1 MGAAA
6 RERFERWR
14 KPSNARAAKRR
25 VKETPRR
32 GAGREAAAK
41 IAEVDYD
48 GLFARV
54 PMATTVEYA
63 RSDSDAEPSGP
74 QPIDW
79 ALLFLRAVLR
89 RKLLFGAVF
98 VAVFASA
105 FVYYRLKPPVYRVEA
120 RMFVQRQVVVPSTVR
135 PHQDESPTRTAWELV
150 HRRENLIAL
159 IQAAKLLGPGPAQ
172 AANPARPLS
181 RLLSGA
187 AETEED
193 PLEKMIRI
201 VDRRLEVIADEANLR
216 ISFEWR
222 DAQQAYRV
230 VDAALT
236 NFIEARH
243 VQEVTA
249 IDEVISV
256 LRARAATAKEELDA
270 VTDRVRREVVS
281 GPRDPDPAAVAPAGY
296 VPSEELTRLRSLLES
311 KTRAIADVEEFRRR
325 RLAELQAQ
333 LAERRNMYSEA
344 HPLVI
349 QLGQDIEA
357 ISRPS
362 EQVDVLRQE
371 EAALRKEFE
380 ARAAREVPPSA
391 AGVTG
396 PRGGSQRRPSV
407 AVEDDERVRGARY
420 QYQSMMERVN
430 AAQLELDAVRAAFKY
445 RYNVIWPPQVP
456 VDPVSPNPVKILGAG
471 FLAALFFAMLAAA
484 APDLRTGRIV
494 ERWQVE
500 RSLDLPILG
509 DLSRK

>member
-1 MGAAA
+1 M
-6 RERFERWR
+6 
-14 KPSNARAAKRR
+14 
-25 VKETPRR
+25 R
-32 GAGREAAAK
+32 GAGRQAAANGVK
-41 IAEVDYD
+41 VDYD
-48 GLFARV
+48 GRFAGV

-63 RSDSDAEPSGP
+63 RSDSDAEPTGP

-105 FVYYRLKPPVYRVEA
+105 FVYYRMKPSIYRVEA

-159 IQAAKLLGPGPAQ
+159 IQAAKLLPPGAAAGARAAPGAGAAPASPSS
-172 AANPARPLS
+172 PAGALS
-181 RLLSGA
+181 RIVGGSGA
-187 AETEED
+187 DAEED
-193 PLEKMIRI
+193 PLETMIRI
-201 VDRRLEVIADEANLR
+201 VDRRLEVVADEANLR
-216 ISFEWR
+216 IAFEWR
-222 DAQQAYRV
+222 DPQQAYRV

-270 VTDRVRREVVS
+270 VTDRVRRESLS
-281 GPRDPDPAAVAPAGY
+281 GPREPDPALAVSATH

-325 RLAELQAQ
+325 RLAEMQAQ
-333 LAERRNMYSEA
+333 LAERRNMYSDA
-344 HPLVI
+344 HPMVI
-349 QLGQDIEA
+349 QLRQDIEA

-362 EQVDVLRQE
+362 EQVEVLRQE
-371 EAALRKEFE
+371 EAALRRDYE
-380 ARAAREVPPSA
+380 ARAAREAPPSA
-391 AGVTG
+391 GGAVAA
-396 PRGGSQRRPSV
+396 PRGGALRRPPV
-407 AVEDDERVRGARY
+407 PVEEDERVRGARY

-445 RYNVIWPPQVP
+445 RYNVVWPPQVP

-471 FLAALFFAMLAAA
+471 FLAALFFATLAAA

-509 DLSRK
+509 DLYRK